1 MHGYGP
7 KAPEPHQ
14 ISRWESVPGAEQC
27 QRERSL
33 SLYIGTGVPI
43 GLLSLLEWGMLSL
56 DILSTAN
63 HLHWDPWAYY
73 SLIKY

>member
-1 MHGYGP
+1 M
-7 KAPEPHQ
+7 
-14 ISRWESVPGAEQC
+14 
-27 QRERSL
+27 
-33 SLYIGTGVPI
+33 YIGTGVPI